1 MRRADVL
8 GTPKK
13 AYMVLHERKAINY
26 RGSSVVKYKKQH
38 CVRVVPTC
46 SNQMPRNRPSSLSAK
61 LRSASPAWGIWQP
74 GAKPWMH
81 FHRGRGRCRRYRLH
95 HVSLQFWSCK
105 WKWSHVDSTLKGL
118 TRSQHFV
125 ATVLMFRDW
134 SRRVDSGDLPLIHTF
149 MRGPSRSSVVA
160 KTSVSKSGTPV
171 ASKEQS

>member
-1 MRRADVL
+1 MS
-8 GTPKK
+8 GWF
-13 AYMVLHERKAINY
+13 
-26 RGSSVVKYKKQH
+26 QH
-38 CVRVVPTC
+38 VPTKC
-46 SNQMPRNRPSSLSAK
+46 PEIGLHRFRPSFARR
-61 LRSASPAWGIWQP
+61 LRP
-74 GAKPWMH
+74 GAFGSLEQSHGPPGCKTMH